1 MKELRMFSDKNLPEP
16 LFITEIEKEISL
28 TQINEKDFIF
38 FDDKFTGEKRI
49 RTYIYQ
55 MLLNAK
61 NFLPDGYYFKI
72 YEAYRP
78 LEAQKKLWDEVVKEQ
93 KILHPTLDEKS
104 EEFINLCDTYCA
116 NPYRQGS
123 GHQSGAAIDVTL
135 CDENKNDYFMGS
147 DVRAFTEESD
157 FDYPVSLIARKNRLI
172 LKEALEKS
180 GFINYPS
187 EWWHYS
193 FGDRLWA
200 KLTGSKIAI
209 FGKIDV

>member
-1 MKELRMFSDKNLPEP
+1 MFSDKNLPEP
-16 LFITEIEKEISL
+16 LFITEIEKEVQLVI
-28 TQINEKDFIF
+28 IDEKDGIF
-38 FDDKFTGEKRI
+38 FDETFTKEKRI
-49 RTYIYQ
+49 RKYVYQ
-55 MLLNAK
+55 MLIESK
-61 NFLPDGYYFKI
+61 KFLPIGVYFKV

-93 KILHPTLDEKS
+93 KKHHPDLAETS
-104 EEFINLCDTYCA
+104 EEFLAICDTYCA

-123 GHQSGAAIDVTL
+123 GHQSAGAIDITL
-135 CDENKNDYFMGS
+135 CDEKGNDFFMGS
-147 DVRAFTEESD
+147 KIREFNEKSD
-157 FDYPVSLIARKNRLI
+157 FNAPVSDEAKKNRL
-172 LKEALEKS
+172 LLRESLEKS

-209 FGKIDV
+209 FGKLDV